1 MRELP
6 AFVTVDDFEAP
17 ARERLPADVYDYIA
31 GGAGDEWTLRQNR
44 AAFDRWILRPRML
57 RGIRSE
63 DLDLTTE
70 LFGTRVSMPVLIAP
84 WAYQSGCHPD
94 GEAATARAA
103 ERAGTVMVVSTTT
116 EAFLED
122 VAAASAGPKWW
133 QLYMFT
139 DRGYTAGVLGR
150 ATASGFGA
158 IVLTVDF
165 QDNGLRHRDTRS
177 GFVMPIGLSTS
188 ELQYD
193 PAISWDDLPWIR
205 EQAPGL
211 PLLLKGILT
220 DEDATLAVE
229 AGVDGIVVSNH
240 GGRQL
245 DGVAAGITALPE
257 VVEAVA
263 GRIPVLIDGGVRR
276 GTDIVKAMALGASAV
291 LVGRPTAWG
300 LAGRRGRAGD
310 PSHGIDQHHAAHRV
324 PKYPRHHARAGHAHS
339 LTREGSARKPAPRT
353 SGCSSRLSSSS
364 GPPEDFRDTRSSTK
378 LPNKSRCG

>member
-1 MRELP
+1 MEELP

-31 GGAGDEWTLRQNR
+31 GGAGDEWTLRENR
-44 AAFDRWILRPRML
+44 TAFDRWILRPRVL
-57 RGIRSE
+57 RGIADE
-63 DLDLTTE
+63 ELDPSTE
-70 LFGTRVSMPVLIAP
+70 LFGTPVSMPVLIAP

-116 EAFLED
+116 EAFLEE

-133 QLYMFT
+133 QLYVFT
-139 DRGYTAGVLGR
+139 DRGV
-150 ATASGFGA
+150 TASVLARARAAGFGA
-158 IVLTVDF
+158 VVMTVDF

-188 ELQYD
+188 DLQYD
-193 PAISWDDLPWIR
+193 SAISWDDLPWIR

-220 DEDATLAVE
+220 AEDAALAVD

-257 VVEAVA
+257 VVDAVA
-263 GRIPVLIDGGVRR
+263 GRIPVLMDGGVRR
-276 GTDIVKAMALGASAV
+276 GTDIVKAMALGAAAV
-291 LVGRPTAWG
+291 LVGRPLAWG
-300 LAGRRGRAGD
+300 LAVNGEQGVVDVLEILRAELMNAMLLSGCRSIVD
-310 PSHGIDQHHAAHRV
+310 ITPELVA
-324 PKYPRHHARAGHAHS
+324 
-339 LTREGSARKPAPRT
+339 PAP
-353 SGCSSRLSSSS
+353 
-364 GPPEDFRDTRSSTK
+364 
-378 LPNKSRCG
+378 